1 MERVNVR
8 DKSEWSEITV
18 KTPGWKATPDEIA
31 DFLRGVFPEDGIHRY
46 QQRIAE
52 AGMREAISDIRAAMD
67 RKLGGKNPN
76 STERIVRLVLEEFLS
91 MLDPDDREFE
101 GFFPS
106 KLVCPH
112 HDPAKEPAYHQM
124 YPVMSPCLGVPRC
137 NPGSGVRT

>member
-1 MERVNVR
+1 MK
-8 DKSEWSEITV
+8 DKGEWSEITV
-18 KTPGWKATPDEIA
+18 RTPGWKATPDEIA

-52 AGMREAISDIRAAMD
+52 AGMREAVSSLRTAFQEAVQRRGGVPKDIQ
-67 RKLGGKNPN
+67 
-76 STERIVRLVLEEFLS
+76 VLFQMTMA
-91 MLDPDDREFE
+91 MLDPEHENFD

-112 HDPAKEPAYHQM
+112 HDPERAPAYHQM
-124 YPVMSPCLGVPRC
+124 RPVMSPCPGVPRC